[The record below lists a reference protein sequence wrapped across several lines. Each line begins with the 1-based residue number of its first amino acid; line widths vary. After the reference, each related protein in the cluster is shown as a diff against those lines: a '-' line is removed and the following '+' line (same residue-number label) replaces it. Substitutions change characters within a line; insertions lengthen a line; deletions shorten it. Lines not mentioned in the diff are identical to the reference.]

1 MRGNIPCVALW
12 ESPRRMLRDV
22 YTRFALFELMAFRA
36 YVLCMNIAM
45 RSTYHHGNL
54 GPALIA
60 AARELLDED
69 GPGAVSLREAARRVG
84 VSATATYRHFQ
95 DKDHLL
101 AAVAA
106 EGFRE
111 FAQKLR
117 DAESGGGGFT
127 EMGVAYVD
135 FALAHAGLF
144 RLMFGPLL
152 RQRELYPELGAAA
165 DGAFAALLTGAQRF
179 VGERD
184 EDVESVAYA
193 AWSFSHGLARLVLD
207 DVIPHERAVNVCK
220 GFVFSRPN

>member
-1 MRGNIPCVALW
+1 L
-12 ESPRRMLRDV
+12 
-22 YTRFALFELMAFRA
+22 LFDFQKIRA
-36 YVLCMNIAM
+36 YVVIMNIAM

-60 AARELLDED
+60 AARELLDAD

-101 AAVAA
+101 ADVAA

-111 FAQKLR
+111 FTQKL
-117 DAESGGGGFT
+117 DAEHGDTQGFGGLSVTYVEFA
-127 EMGVAYVD
+127 VA
-135 FALAHAGLF
+135 HPGLF

-152 RQRELYPELGAAA
+152 RQRDLYPELGAAA
-165 DGAFAALLTGAQRF
+165 DTAFAVLLANAQRF
-179 VGERD
+179 VGNRD

-207 DVIPHERAVNVCK
+207 DVIPLQRAMKVCED
-220 GFVFSRPN
+220 FALCRPG

>member
-1 MRGNIPCVALW
+1 
-12 ESPRRMLRDV
+12 
-22 YTRFALFELMAFRA
+22 
-36 YVLCMNIAM
+36 M

-60 AARELLDED
+60 AARELLDAD

-106 EGFRE
+106 EGFGE
-111 FAQKLR
+111 FTDKLGAVEQETR
-117 DAESGGGGFT
+117 GFSS
-127 EMGVAYVD
+127 MGVAYVE
-135 FALAHAGLF
+135 FAVAHPGLF

-152 RQRELYPELGAAA
+152 RQRDLYPELGAAA
-165 DGAFAALLTGAQRF
+165 DSAFAVLLAGARRY
-179 VGERD
+179 VGARG

-207 DVIPHERAVNVCK
+207 DVIPLQRAMKVCEDFAL
-220 GFVFSRPN
+220 GRPG

>member
-1 MRGNIPCVALW
+1 
-12 ESPRRMLRDV
+12 
-22 YTRFALFELMAFRA
+22 
-36 YVLCMNIAM
+36 MNIAM

-60 AARELLDED
+60 AARDLLDED

-106 EGFRE
+106 GGFHEFTERLAVAQGEAHGFSGVGSAYVE
-111 FAQKLR
+111 FA
-117 DAESGGGGFT
+117 
-127 EMGVAYVD
+127 VA
-135 FALAHAGLF
+135 HPGLF

-165 DGAFAALLTGAQRF
+165 DAAFAVLLAGARRF
-179 VGERD
+179 VEGSD
-184 EDVESVAYA
+184 EDVESIAYA

-207 DVIPHERAVNVCK
+207 DVIPLERALRVCRDFEL
-220 GFVFSRPN
+220 GRAA

>member
-1 MRGNIPCVALW
+1 
-12 ESPRRMLRDV
+12 
-22 YTRFALFELMAFRA
+22 
-36 YVLCMNIAM
+36 M

-60 AARELLDED
+60 AARELLDAD

-106 EGFRE
+106 EGFGE
-111 FAQKLR
+111 FTDKLGAVEQETR
-117 DAESGGGGFT
+117 GFSS
-127 EMGVAYVD
+127 MGVAYVE
-135 FALAHAGLF
+135 FAVAHPGLF

-152 RQRELYPELGAAA
+152 RQRDLYPELGAAA
-165 DGAFAALLTGAQRF
+165 DSAFAVLLAGARRY
-179 VGERD
+179 VGARGD
-184 EDVESVAYA
+184 DVESVAYA

-207 DVIPHERAVNVCK
+207 DVIPLERAMKVCEDFAL
-220 GFVFSRPN
+220 GRPG

>member
-1 MRGNIPCVALW
+1 
-12 ESPRRMLRDV
+12 
-22 YTRFALFELMAFRA
+22 
-36 YVLCMNIAM
+36 MNIAM

-60 AARELLDED
+60 AARELLDAD

-106 EGFRE
+106 EGFH
-111 FAQKLR
+111 A
-117 DAESGGGGFT
+117 FT
-127 EMGVAYVD
+127 EKLAAAEREAQGFSGMSVAYVE
-135 FALAHAGLF
+135 FAVTHPGLF

-152 RQRELYPELGAAA
+152 RQRELFAELGAAA
-165 DGAFAALLTGAQRF
+165 DGAFAVLLAAARRF
-179 VGERD
+179 VGVRG
-184 EDVESVAYA
+184 EDAESVAYA

-207 DVIPHERAVNVCK
+207 DVIPLERAMKVCRDFAL
-220 GFVFSRPN
+220 GRAG

>member
-1 MRGNIPCVALW
+1 
-12 ESPRRMLRDV
+12 
-22 YTRFALFELMAFRA
+22 
-36 YVLCMNIAM
+36 MNIAM

-60 AARELLDED
+60 AARELLDAD

-111 FAQKLR
+111 FSEKLGAAERQAQGF
-117 DAESGGGGFT
+117 SG
-127 EMGVAYVD
+127 MGVAYIE
-135 FALAHAGLF
+135 FAVAHPGLF

-152 RQRELYPELGAAA
+152 RQREIYPDLGAAA
-165 DGAFAALLTGAQRF
+165 DGAFAALLAGAQRY
-179 VGERD
+179 VGDRD

-207 DVIPHERAVNVCK
+207 DVIPLERAMKVSADFALV
-220 GFVFSRPN
+220 RPC